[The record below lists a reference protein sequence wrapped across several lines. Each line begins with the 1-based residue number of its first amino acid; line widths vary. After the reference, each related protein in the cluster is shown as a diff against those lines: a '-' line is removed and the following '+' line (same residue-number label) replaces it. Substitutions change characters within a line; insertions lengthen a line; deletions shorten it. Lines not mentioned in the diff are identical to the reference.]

1 MIRMISAN
9 THLFHVLI
17 GLGIFKARAYS
28 PQHPKKQKHNHILLG
43 YFCNLLIRYSAQIEE
58 AEDQTYEDSQPGSD
72 AKSNQR
78 GTPAIGASSRRGAC
92 LSSWRP
98 SAPQRRVWFIVAV
111 LIALVL
117 FLTGRFFISNNWFGG
132 WQIIGETVSGRL
144 FWTAVMVGFL
154 AQVVDGALGMAY
166 GVTATT
172 FLLATGATPGAASA
186 SVHIAEIF
194 TTGVSGISHVKFGNV
209 NKELFVRLLVPGI
222 LGGILGAVLVTQI
235 DGAVFKPYI
244 STYLLL
250 LGIYILSKAF
260 RPLRLR
266 KDSPRHVGK
275 FALFGGFVD
284 AAGGG
289 GWGPVVTS
297 TLVSSGNDPRTTI
310 GSVNFAEFFLTL
322 AGAAVFTL
330 LMETNTWSII
340 VGLVF
345 GGLFAAPFAAV
356 LCKKLHA
363 RTLLILVG
371 TLIVIMSSYNL
382 YRALA

>member
-1 MIRMISAN
+1 MKIRNLDLTRNPINVEHQQLGLPPVEEPVSHPG
-9 THLFHVLI
+9 THPLL
-17 GLGIFKARAYS
+17 RA
-28 PQHPKKQKHNHILLG
+28 
-43 YFCNLLIRYSAQIEE
+43 AM
-58 AEDQTYEDSQPGSD
+58 
-72 AKSNQR
+72 
-78 GTPAIGASSRRGAC
+78 
-92 LSSWRP
+92 
-98 SAPQRRVWFIVAV
+98 WFIVLV
-111 LIALVL
+111 LIALIL
-117 FLTGRFFISNNWFGG
+117 FLTGRFFLSNNWLGG
-132 WQIIGETVSGRL
+132 WQIIGDTLSSRV
-144 FWTAVMVGFL
+144 FWSAVVVGFF

-172 FLLATGATPGAASA
+172 FLLATGASPGVASA

-194 TTGVSGISHVKFGNV
+194 TTGVSGISHAKFGNV
-209 NKELFVRLLVPGI
+209 NKQLFVRLLVPGI
-222 LGGILGAVLVTQI
+222 LGGVLGAILVTQI
-235 DGAVFKPYI
+235 DGAIFKPYI

-266 KDSPRHVGK
+266 TQAPRHVGK
-275 FALFGGFVD
+275 LALFGGFVD

-322 AGAAVFTL
+322 TSAAVFSL
-330 LMETNTWSII
+330 LMETNTWPII

-371 TLIVIMSSYNL
+371 TLIIIISLYNI
-382 YRALA
+382 YKALAG

>member
-1 MIRMISAN
+1 M
-9 THLFHVLI
+9 V
-17 GLGIFKARAYS
+17 
-28 PQHPKKQKHNHILLG
+28 
-43 YFCNLLIRYSAQIEE
+43 
-58 AEDQTYEDSQPGSD
+58 
-72 AKSNQR
+72 
-78 GTPAIGASSRRGAC
+78 
-92 LSSWRP
+92 
-98 SAPQRRVWFIVAV
+98 
-111 LIALVL
+111 
-117 FLTGRFFISNNWFGG
+117 
-132 WQIIGETVSGRL
+132 
-144 FWTAVMVGFL
+144 VGFF

-172 FLLATGATPGAASA
+172 FLLATGASPGAASA

-194 TTGVSGISHVKFGNV
+194 TTGVSGISHAKFGNV

-222 LGGILGAVLVTQI
+222 LGGISGAILVTYI

-244 STYLLL
+244 SAYLLL

-260 RPLRLR
+260 RPFRLR
-266 KDSPRHVGK
+266 TQAPRHVGK
-275 FALFGGFVD
+275 LALFGGFVD

-297 TLVSSGNDPRTTI
+297 TLVGSGNDPRTTI

-322 AGAAVFTL
+322 AGATVFTL
-330 LMETNTWSII
+330 LMENNTWVII

-371 TLIVIMSSYNL
+371 VLIIMTSTYNL
-382 YRALA
+382 YRALAL

>member
-1 MIRMISAN
+1 MKIRNLDLTRNPINVEHQQLGLPPVEEPVSHPG
-9 THLFHVLI
+9 TH
-17 GLGIFKARAYS
+17 
-28 PQHPKKQKHNHILLG
+28 PLLH
-43 YFCNLLIRYSAQIEE
+43 A
-58 AEDQTYEDSQPGSD
+58 A
-72 AKSNQR
+72 
-78 GTPAIGASSRRGAC
+78 
-92 LSSWRP
+92 
-98 SAPQRRVWFIVAV
+98 VWFIILV
-111 LIALVL
+111 LIALIL
-117 FLTGRFFISNNWFGG
+117 FLGGRFFLTNNWFGG
-132 WQIIGETVSGRL
+132 WQIIGDTLGSRI
-144 FWTAVMVGFL
+144 FWSAVIVGFF

-172 FLLATGATPGAASA
+172 FLLATGAGPGAASA

-194 TTGVSGISHVKFGNV
+194 TTGVSGISHAKFGNV
-209 NKELFVRLLVPGI
+209 NKQLFVRLLVPGI
-222 LGGILGAVLVTQI
+222 LGGVLGAILVTQI
-235 DGAVFKPYI
+235 DGAIFKPYI

-266 KDSPRHVGK
+266 TQPPRHVGK
-275 FALFGGFVD
+275 LALFGGFVD

-297 TLVSSGNDPRTTI
+297 TLVGSGNDPRTTI

-322 AGAAVFTL
+322 TSAAVFSL
-330 LMETNTWSII
+330 LMETNTWPII

-345 GGLFAAPFAAV
+345 GGLFAAPFAAI

-371 TLIVIMSSYNL
+371 TLIVIISLYNI
-382 YRALA
+382 YKALAG

>member
-1 MIRMISAN
+1 MKIRNLDLTGNPINLEHQQLGIPPVEEPVSHPG
-9 THLFHVLI
+9 THPLLHAAMWFVVLVLI
-17 GLGIFKARAYS
+17 
-28 PQHPKKQKHNHILLG
+28 
-43 YFCNLLIRYSAQIEE
+43 
-58 AEDQTYEDSQPGSD
+58 
-72 AKSNQR
+72 
-78 GTPAIGASSRRGAC
+78 
-92 LSSWRP
+92 
-98 SAPQRRVWFIVAV
+98 V
-111 LIALVL
+111 LIL
-117 FLTGRFFISNNWFGG
+117 FLTGRFFLSNNWLGG
-132 WQIIGETVSGRL
+132 WQIIGETLSGRV
-144 FWTAVMVGFL
+144 FWSAAAVGFF

-172 FLLATGATPGAASA
+172 FLLATGASPGAASA

-209 NKELFVRLLVPGI
+209 NKKLFVRLLIPGI
-222 LGGILGAVLVTQI
+222 LGGILGAMLVTQI
-235 DGAVFKPYI
+235 DGAMFKPYI

-266 KDSPRHVGK
+266 TQAPKHVGK
-275 FALFGGFVD
+275 LALFGGFVD
-284 AAGGG
+284 SAGGG

-322 AGAAVFTL
+322 TSAAVFSL
-330 LMETNTWSII
+330 LMETDTWPII

-371 TLIVIMSSYNL
+371 TLIIVISFYNL
-382 YRALA
+382 YRAIAI

>member
-1 MIRMISAN
+1 MKIRNLDLTRNPINVEHQQLGLPPVEEPVSHPG
-9 THLFHVLI
+9 THPLL
-17 GLGIFKARAYS
+17 RA
-28 PQHPKKQKHNHILLG
+28 
-43 YFCNLLIRYSAQIEE
+43 AM
-58 AEDQTYEDSQPGSD
+58 
-72 AKSNQR
+72 
-78 GTPAIGASSRRGAC
+78 
-92 LSSWRP
+92 
-98 SAPQRRVWFIVAV
+98 WFIVLV
-111 LIALVL
+111 LIALIL
-117 FLTGRFFISNNWFGG
+117 FLTGRFFLSNNWLGG
-132 WQIIGETVSGRL
+132 WQIIGDTLNSRV
-144 FWTAVMVGFL
+144 FWSAVVVGFF

-172 FLLATGATPGAASA
+172 FLLATGASPGAASA

-194 TTGVSGISHVKFGNV
+194 TTGVSGISHAKFGNV
-209 NKELFVRLLVPGI
+209 NKQLFVRLLVPGI
-222 LGGILGAVLVTQI
+222 LGGVLGAILVTQI
-235 DGAVFKPYI
+235 DGSIFKPYI

-266 KDSPRHVGK
+266 TQAPRHVGK
-275 FALFGGFVD
+275 LALFGGFVD

-322 AGAAVFTL
+322 TSAAVFSL
-330 LMETNTWSII
+330 LMETNTWPII

-371 TLIVIMSSYNL
+371 TLIIIISLYNI
-382 YRALA
+382 YKALG

>member
-1 MIRMISAN
+1 MKIRNLDLTRNPIN
-9 THLFHVLI
+9 VEHQQL
-17 GLGIFKARAYS
+17 GL
-28 PQHPKKQKHNHILLG
+28 PP
-43 YFCNLLIRYSAQIEE
+43 IEE
-58 AEDQTYEDSQPGSD
+58 PVSHPETHPLLHTAM
-72 AKSNQR
+72 
-78 GTPAIGASSRRGAC
+78 
-92 LSSWRP
+92 
-98 SAPQRRVWFIVAV
+98 WFIVLV

-117 FLTGRFFISNNWFGG
+117 FLTARFFLSNNWLGG
-132 WQIIGETVSGRL
+132 WQIIGDTLSSTV
-144 FWTAVMVGFL
+144 FWSAVVVGFF

-172 FLLATGATPGAASA
+172 FLLATGASPGAASA

-194 TTGVSGISHVKFGNV
+194 TTGVSGIFHAKFGNV
-209 NKELFVRLLVPGI
+209 NKQLFVRLLIPGI
-222 LGGILGAVLVTQI
+222 LGGILGAIVVTQI
-235 DGAVFKPYI
+235 DGAIFKPYI

-260 RPLRLR
+260 RPLR
-266 KDSPRHVGK
+266 PRTHTPKHVGK
-275 FALFGGFVD
+275 LALFGGFVD

-310 GSVNFAEFFLTL
+310 GTVNFAEFFLTL
-322 AGAAVFTL
+322 TSAAVFSL
-330 LMETNTWSII
+330 LMETNTWPII
-340 VGLVF
+340 VGLIF

-371 TLIVIMSSYNL
+371 VLIVIISFYNI
-382 YRALA
+382 YRAIAT